1 MASQTYTESKERFR
15 DGDGDGEEDED
26 GEETLDPRVK
36 ASLHFVLVTDR
47 IMTVCGTP

>member
-1 MASQTYTESKERFR
+1 MASQTYTESKERLR

-36 ASLHFVLVTDR
+36 ASLHILCWSL
-47 IMTVCGTP
+47 IEL